1 MAEKPPSP
9 PPTPSKSAGD
19 AGNQP
24 GVDFRGANI
33 NGGVATGNVSG
44 YNIITANNLTQT
56 IENFTARVAT
66 ARQRLKAI
74 ADKIGTTSAVLS
86 NISALVKRQASREG
100 IKITPDGER
109 SAPSKDKPD
118 GRNRLN
124 NSEGEDE
131 SGVLKM
137 GCFKSLKEASEGV
150 RAAFERIGHKLQH
163 ASNEIQNEVRRG
175 GSEKI
180 NLSKEAQGRFSLRD
194 TDIDV
199 MEKEI
204 ESHKLEMQLSFT
216 VFQAVLNDERND
228 TVKRI
233 MLEIF
238 KELRATVASFMEA
251 SESDSNRVGTGNNPD
266 SRSIP
271 RDPLDTSR
279 TPLNMRPRIFPNAPQ
294 LASVYMGWTF
304 IKGHPSPFEVGLG
317 FSRRSWRFSIPFR
330 MPFSTE
336 ELFLKVL
343 AQTTQ
348 RAKRDR
354 ALRDDIKKM
363 LRSKTQRRLVDNL
376 LVHQNF
382 LLQRDHP
389 QIEWTLAGL
398 ECHTR
403 NGRKPPKGTK
413 AIDVILKTQW
423 ILGFEPWGPLWGG
436 RGGRPRGPFGPDGG
450 LPGGSGYAFYGDPGY
465 ASRAGVPATGNVF
478 GYSRREHA
486 GPERGNP
493 IGGVQITGDGA
504 NGIPGVRVGHYRA
517 RSARKRPKAASNRVS
532 TIFRDPLSF
541 FFGKRKKRRDKGK
554 ATPKDKSDNSRSKH
568 SRHARK
574 DTVPRD
580 DGMTPEDETLVVEE
594 LFAEWEELEDEKG
607 KKKSRRA
614 AKPPLSA
621 GMSHILGGSSAA
633 VDPDAGL
640 TRRLMRPVEQESH
653 IREKL
658 EKSKEKIEKERKK
671 MEFELRSSRTHTREG
686 LPRGYRGEE
695 SMESEEYS
703 SSIDLAI
710 KVEPRHRTRH
720 NVSHIE
726 HLPRPPPMMSGG
738 SGPAAEYHDNIGG
751 GAHREARI
759 IDVSRRVGDRRSK
772 KSHRVVE
779 RRPHSSEDKR

>member
-44 YNIITANNLTQT
+44 YNTITANNLTQT

-376 LVHQNF
+376 LLHQNF

-389 QIEWTLAGL
+389 QIEWTLTGL

-423 ILGFEPWGPLWGG
+423 ILGFEPWRPLWGG

-504 NGIPGVRVGHYRA
+504 NGIPSVRVDA
-517 RSARKRPKAASNRVS
+517 
-532 TIFRDPLSF
+532 
-541 FFGKRKKRRDKGK
+541 
-554 ATPKDKSDNSRSKH
+554 
-568 SRHARK
+568 
-574 DTVPRD
+574 VPRD
-580 DGMTPEDETLVVEE
+580 DGMTPEDEKLVVEE

-621 GMSHILGGSSAA
+621 GMSHILGGSSAD

-653 IREKL
+653 IREKM

-671 MEFELRSSRTHTREG
+671 MEFELRSSRTQTREG

-695 SMESEEYS
+695 SRESEGYS
-703 SSIDLAI
+703 SWSDLAI
-710 KVEPRHRTRH
+710 EVEPRHRTRH